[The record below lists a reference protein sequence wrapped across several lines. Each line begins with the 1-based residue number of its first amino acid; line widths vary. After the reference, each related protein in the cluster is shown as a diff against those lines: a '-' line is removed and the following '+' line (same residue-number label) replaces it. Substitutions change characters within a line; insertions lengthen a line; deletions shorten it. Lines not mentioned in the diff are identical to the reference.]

1 MAHEIAGGLGI
12 VFIHGAGLGGWIW
25 RDVLPLLDVPVLAV
39 DFPRRDASFEARKYL
54 TLDDYSADVIKKIE
68 DLKAQKVVIVAHSLG
83 GVVAL
88 KVAAALGDR
97 LAGFV
102 GVSAAI
108 PRNGGSFLSSLP
120 PLKSVFMGMMLRILG
135 TRPPQ
140 SAIEQGLCHDL
151 SAEQT
156 AEVIKRFV
164 PESRRPYLD
173 KSNAPAPK
181 VKSLYVKLTRDQEF
195 DLGLQDKM
203 AANLNASA
211 VATMDTGHMPM
222 LKDPK
227 KLAGILEGFVKDLG

>member
-1 MAHEIAGGLGI
+1 MTQEMGEYPGI

-25 RDVLPLLDVPVLAV
+25 GGVLPLLDVPVLAV
-39 DFPRRDASFEARKYL
+39 DFPRRDASFEARKHL
-54 TLDDYSADVIKKIE
+54 TLEDYSADVVKKIE
-68 DLKAQKVVIVAHSLG
+68 ELKLQKVVIVAHSLG

-102 GVSAAI
+102 GVGAAI

-120 PLKSVFMGMMLRILG
+120 PFKSVLMGMILRILG

-140 SAIEQGLCHDL
+140 SMIEQGLCNDL
-151 SAEQT
+151 SAGQT
-156 AEVIKRFV
+156 EEVVKRFV
-164 PESRRPYLD
+164 PESLRVYLD
-173 KSNAPAPK
+173 RSNTSAPK
-181 VKSLYVKLTRDQEF
+181 VKSLYVKLTKDQEF

-203 AANLNASA
+203 VANLNASA
-211 VATMDTGHMPM
+211 VSTMDTGHMPM

-227 KLAGILEGFVKDLG
+227 KLASILEGFVKDLG